1 MTLYELTNEY
11 LQLLDMAEDPD
22 VDPVVLFD
30 TMDGIGG
37 EIEMKADGYAKV
49 IRQLEADIEGLKAE
63 ENRISR
69 RRKIMEN
76 NIKFMKNRLTD
87 AMIATGKTKFK
98 TELFSFNIQKTPP
111 RVVIDDPTHIPEAYL
126 ILQEPK
132 VDTIGIKNAL
142 KSADEAPLWEGI
154 AHLEQDEGVRI
165 R

>member
-11 LQLLDMAEDPD
+11 QILLDMAEDPD

-30 TMDGIGG
+30 TMDAVGG

-49 IRQLEADIEGLKAE
+49 IRQLEADVEGLKTE

-69 RRKIMEN
+69 RRKTIEN

-87 AMIATGKTKFK
+87 SMIATGKTKFK
-98 TELFSFNIQKTPP
+98 TELFSFNVQKNPAKL
-111 RVVIDDPTHIPEAYL
+111 VMDEQYIENIPVHYL
-126 ILQEPK
+126 IEQEPK
-132 VDTIGIKNAL
+132 VNTSLL
-142 KSADEAPLWEGI
+142 KDDLKAGVDLEGI
-154 AHLEQDEGVRI
+154 AHLEQDMGVRI

>member
-11 LQLLDMAEDPD
+11 QILLDMAEDPD

-30 TMDGIGG
+30 TMDAVGG

-49 IRQLEADIEGLKAE
+49 IRQLEADVEGLKTE

-69 RRKIMEN
+69 RRKIIEN

-87 AMIATGKTKFK
+87 SMIATGKTKFK
-98 TELFSFNIQKTPP
+98 TELFSFNVQKNPAKL
-111 RVVIDDPTHIPEAYL
+111 VMDEQYIENIPVHYL
-126 ILQEPK
+126 IEQEPK
-132 VDTIGIKNAL
+132 VNTAL
-142 KSADEAPLWEGI
+142 LKDDLKAGVDLEGI
-154 AHLEQDEGVRI
+154 AHLEQDMGVRI